1 MATRRTKRKQTRRK
15 GGDPFTRF
23 VRRATGT
30 NIFGPS
36 TSLLAR
42 EIYAMLGPN
51 GIKDYRK
58 GDFDNLMRHHPHGK
72 KGKLLRD
79 LRDLGMNYT
88 QEYDVV
94 YHLEEIIPSRIEQY
108 DTTTV

>member
-1 MATRRTKRKQTRRK
+1 MVTRRTKRKQTKRK

-23 VRRATGT
+23 VRRSTGT

-42 EIYAMLGPN
+42 EIYAMLDKN

-58 GDFDNLMRHHPHGK
+58 GDFDNLMRHHPHVK

-79 LRDLGMNYT
+79 LRALGMNYT
-88 QEYDVV
+88 QEYEVL

-108 DTTTV
+108 ETTTV

>member
-1 MATRRTKRKQTRRK
+1 MVTRRTKQTKRMRK

-42 EIYAMLGPN
+42 EIYAMIGPK
-51 GIKDYRK
+51 GIKPYRQ
-58 GDFDNLMRHHPHGK
+58 GDFENLMIHHPRVN
-72 KGKLLRD
+72 KGHLLRD
-79 LRDLGMNYT
+79 LRKLGMT
-88 QEYDVV
+88 DAQEYEVV
-94 YHLEEIIPSRIEQY
+94 ANLEYIIPSRIQQY
-108 DTTTV
+108 ETNV